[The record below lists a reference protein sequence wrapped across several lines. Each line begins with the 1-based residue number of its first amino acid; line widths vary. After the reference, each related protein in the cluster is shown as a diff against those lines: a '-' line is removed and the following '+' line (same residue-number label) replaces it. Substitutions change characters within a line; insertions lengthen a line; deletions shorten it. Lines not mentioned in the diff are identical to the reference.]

1 MRPADW
7 LTCAPV
13 RCPGL
18 ACAADGTMHKKVQV
32 GHQEFAA
39 SGNKAKWLTKQDLQ
53 GIPAVLKAAQA
64 KKLKHEAVELAMARL
79 AAKQKA
85 SGLAKA
91 LTQQLAGYGDMAE
104 LNKLAP
110 KVQAEVRSTAT
121 AKIAQTAAS
130 PATQKLF
137 ELPERLK
144 RGTQQLWEVAPL
156 KLSAEDEPSAGSGE
170 IYRPTP
176 TEGDGPDL
184 PEGRILNIVSALD
197 TKFLNRSTS
206 TFAANEKHHQAKT
219 AEEVAKEKAEEAARK
234 AEEEA
239 AEKVMSSAA
248 PKLRDMLSKQIET
261 GKEQDVK
268 LAHLS
273 TTLNDILDPQVP
285 LSVRRGMRW

>member
-1 MRPADW
+1 MLTWLCPCPAPP
-7 LTCAPV
+7 L
-13 RCPGL
+13 L
-18 ACAADGTMHKKVQV
+18 LCAADGTMHKKVQV

-53 GIPAVLKAAQA
+53 GIPAVLKAARA

-79 AAKQKA
+79 AAKQK
-85 SGLAKA
+85 SNSLAKA
-91 LTQQLAGYGDMAE
+91 LKQQLAGYGDMAE

-110 KVQAEVRSTAT
+110 KVPAVARPAAT
-121 AKIAQTAAS
+121 AKFAHVTQS

-137 ELPERLK
+137 ELPERLQS
-144 RGTQQLWEVAPL
+144 GTQQLWEVAPL
-156 KLSAEDEPSAGSGE
+156 QLSAEDKPSTGPGE

-206 TFAANEKHHQAKT
+206 TYAANTKHHQAKT

-248 PKLRDMLSKQIET
+248 PKLKDMLNKQIET
-261 GKEQDVK
+261 GKEQDIK
-268 LAHLS
+268 LAHLT
-273 TTLNDILDPQVP
+273 TTLNDILDPQVSR
-285 LSVRRGMRW
+285 SVRRSV